1 MISLPRIARQMV
13 EGQFD
18 AILSDV
24 VRNGRPLPLSV
35 RLRLSEP
42 EALPVSALGL
52 ALQRV
57 LELTYRPTEVSIAL
71 LRGLLDRAREDG
83 SFGSLSATAVAL
95 ASMLAFRAQIDALPG
110 VKSGAVDRYL
120 DPALDGALRRSIEG
134 ALGALSAAWD
144 IAQDEA
150 IGPAL
155 LGDEIDTAVA
165 LWQLAFAPA
174 FGRAVPIA
182 ALFDAAEAHGL
193 LHDRRTAP
201 LLGSADLALH
211 PAAKER
217 AA

>member
-1 MISLPRIARQMV
+1 MISLPRLARHAS

-18 AILSDV
+18 ALLGDV

-35 RLRLSEP
+35 RLRLSQP
-42 EALPVSALGL
+42 DSLEASALGL

-57 LELTYRPTEVSIAL
+57 LELTYRPTAVST
-71 LRGLLDRAREDG
+71 GLLEELLKRSREDG
-83 SFGSLSATAVAL
+83 SFGSISATCVAL
-95 ASMLAFRAQIDALPG
+95 GGLLAFRAQVDALPG
-110 VKSGAVDRYL
+110 ARSGGAGRYI
-120 DPALDGALRRSIEG
+120 DPALDEAMRRAIDG

-144 IAQDEA
+144 IAQEDSES
-150 IGPAL
+150 PAL

-182 ALFDAAEAHGL
+182 ALFEAAAARGL
-193 LHDRRTAP
+193 THDRRTAP

-211 PAAKER
+211 PASG
-217 AA
+217 AAGE